1 VLTVEG
7 FGRRWPGVGDR
18 RGSAVSVQEQRRKK
32 MSEEGGGCTVGRLSE
47 FGVVE
52 ER

>member
-1 VLTVEG
+1 M
-7 FGRRWPGVGDR
+7 
-18 RGSAVSVQEQRRKK
+18 QEQRRKK